1 MTRRELLLSR
11 LDAIGA
17 SLARRGDAL
26 ALLGLGSVGVE
37 TGRIDDFSD
46 LDFFAIVEPG
56 SKPRYLAD
64 LGWLSDVAELAWA

>member
-37 TGRIDDFSD
+37 TDRIDDFSD

-56 SKPRYLAD
+56 RKARYLDD
-64 LGWLSDVAELAWA
+64 LA